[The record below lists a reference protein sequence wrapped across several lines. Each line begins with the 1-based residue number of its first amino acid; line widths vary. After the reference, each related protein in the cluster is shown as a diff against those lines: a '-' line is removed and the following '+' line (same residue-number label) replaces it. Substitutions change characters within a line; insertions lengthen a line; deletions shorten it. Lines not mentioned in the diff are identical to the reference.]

1 MLKLPLERNLLPGLL
16 LAIACWT
23 FLAGKADAQT
33 TETNDGAKGA
43 ASNNSTYT
51 AGAPQRD
58 DYVIGIDDV
67 LAINVWKET
76 DLSRSVI
83 VRPDGKITLPLA
95 GEIEASGLTPRQLQD
110 KLTKDLENYISKPV
124 VTVIVQEARSQK
136 FNIVGEIQKPGAY
149 VLTNTVTVLDA
160 IALAGGLREW
170 AKAGSIYVL
179 RKRSDGGVQKIPF
192 NYKKV
197 IKGDH
202 PEQNIRLQAKDTV
215 VVP

>member
-1 MLKLPLERNLLPGLL
+1 MLKLLTKRNLFPYFALW
-16 LAIACWT
+16 IAC
-23 FLAGKADAQT
+23 LVIVSGNADAQ
-33 TETNDGAKGA
+33 A
-43 ASNNSTYT
+43 ADSADNNKPPVSGTPTY
-51 AGAPQRD
+51 APAQRD

-76 DLSRSVI
+76 ELSRPVI
-83 VRPDGKITLPLA
+83 VRPDGKITLPLV
-95 GEIEASGLTPRQLQD
+95 GDIEASGLTPKQLQD
-110 KLTKDLENYISKPV
+110 RLTKDLENYISKPV

-149 VLTNTVTVLDA
+149 VMTNTVTVLDA
-160 IALAGGLREW
+160 IAQAGGLREW
-170 AKAGSIYVL
+170 AKGGSIYVL
-179 RKRSDGGVQKIPF
+179 RKRTDGGVQKIPF

-202 PEQNIRLQAKDTV
+202 PEQNIRLQAKDTI